1 MDNRELERED
11 AEYLRRMSTA
21 ELVKHAMDEA
31 KLLVKAEILVAKRE
45 LKEEVAVAKRSGMM
59 LGAAMVLALCGLSA
73 LFVALGIALP
83 GAPGWGV
90 LIVGVAQ
97 LIVAGILG
105 FVGVKKLPKKPLNH
119 TIDRVKTDIAV
130 TREQFA

>member
-1 MDNRELERED
+1 MIERDDEQ
-11 AEYLRRMSTA
+11 LRRMPTA
-21 ELVKHAMDEA
+21 DLVRHAVDEA
-31 KLLVKAEILVAKRE
+31 RLLVKAEVLNAKRE
-45 LKEEVAVAKRSGMM
+45 LKEEIAVAKKSGIF

-90 LIVGVAQ
+90 AIIGVLQ
-97 LIVAGILG
+97 LVIAGTLG
-105 FVGVKKLPKKPLNH
+105 YLGVKKLPKKPMEK
-119 TIDRVKTDIAV
+119 TIDRIKTDIAV